1 MIGSFIGAA
10 SHIIKIVSIVM
21 HKTIDGTKQFVRFLR
36 ERGIKYIYAK
46 ETLRYAYRKEYEW
59 KEPSAFISNDVDGN
73 LLKYFDK
80 LFLRDPYTVISR
92 SFLWD
97 STENG
102 YEFWMVTE
110 EEWEWN
116 YRHKLLTDNVQDY

>member
-1 MIGSFIGAA
+1 MS
-10 SHIIKIVSIVM
+10 
-21 HKTIDGTKQFVRFLR
+21 KTTDRTKLFVRFLR
-36 ERGIKYIYAK
+36 ERGIKYIYGE
-46 ETLRYAYRKEYEW
+46 ETLRYERRKKHEW
-59 KEPSAFISNDVDGN
+59 KIYSTLLSDDVDGN

-116 YRHKLLTDNVQDY
+116 YRHKLLTDNVQDH

>member
-1 MIGSFIGAA
+1 MG
-10 SHIIKIVSIVM
+10 
-21 HKTIDGTKQFVRFLR
+21 KTTDETKLFVRFLK
-36 ERGIKYIYAK
+36 EKGIKYSYAE

-59 KEPSAFISNDVDGN
+59 KELSAFLINDVDGN

-116 YRHKLLTDNVQDY
+116 YRHKLLTDNVQDH

>member
-1 MIGSFIGAA
+1 MDNTT
-10 SHIIKIVSIVM
+10 H
-21 HKTIDGTKQFVRFLR
+21 GTKLFVRFLR

-59 KEPSAFISNDVDGN
+59 KEPSAFLSNDVDGN

-110 EEWEWN
+110 EEWEGN
-116 YRHKLLTDNVQDY
+116 YRQKLVTDNGQDH

>member
-1 MIGSFIGAA
+1 MIGSFIGAT

-21 HKTIDGTKQFVRFLR
+21 HKIIDGTKQFVRFLR
-36 ERGIKYIYAK
+36 EMGIKYIYAE
-46 ETLRYAYRKEYEW
+46 ETLRNAYRKY
-59 KEPSAFISNDVDGN
+59 KCKKPSTFLSNDVDGN

-110 EEWEWN
+110 EEWEW
-116 YRHKLLTDNVQDY
+116 KLLTDNVQDH

>member
-1 MIGSFIGAA
+1 
-10 SHIIKIVSIVM
+10 M
-21 HKTIDGTKQFVRFLR
+21 HKTIDGAKQFVRFLR

-80 LFLRDPYTVISR
+80 LFLREPYTIITR

-97 STENG
+97 YTENG
-102 YEFWMVTE
+102 YEFWYRTE

-116 YRHKLLTDNVQDY
+116 YRHI